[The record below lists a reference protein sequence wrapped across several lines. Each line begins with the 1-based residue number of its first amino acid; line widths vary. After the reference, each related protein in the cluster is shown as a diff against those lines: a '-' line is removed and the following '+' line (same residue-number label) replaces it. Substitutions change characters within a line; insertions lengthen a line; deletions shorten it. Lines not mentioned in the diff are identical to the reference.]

1 MVSVGIDAG
10 TKSYGVFIFEEG
22 KGYEFDS
29 EVVKRD
35 PIAFVDFLEEIGFE
49 IAAGLSGYGLP
60 IKKFS
65 EIDER
70 DLFFMTLNLD
80 KDSSIGLRRVVSL
93 IRERKLE
100 IYTIPGVIHLRTV
113 PEHRKVNRIDMGTY
127 DKVCSVA
134 LSLYKYGLDESFILA
149 ELGYGFNAFIA
160 VDRGRIVDGIGG
172 SSGFLGYSSISAI
185 DGELACL
192 LDVTK
197 KTVFSGGLK
206 SYFSDKGMDFDA
218 EVFAEWVLKGIHAL
232 RAVIKTDR
240 VVLSGRFAGDVA
252 KYVKRDFDVEIL
264 ESRGKASAEGA
275 SIIANGLAGG
285 ECREIVERL
294 DLLNAGGT
302 IFDYITTD
310 IRKSI
315 RLNNL
320 SGQIC

>member
-1 MVSVGIDAG
+1 MVSIGIDAG
-10 TKSYGVFIFEEG
+10 TKSYGIFIFEEG
-22 KGYEFDS
+22 KSYEINSDIVRNNPEEF
-29 EVVKRD
+29 
-35 PIAFVDFLEEIGFE
+35 IHLLEEIDFE

-60 IKKFS
+60 IKKLS

-70 DLFFMTLNLD
+70 DFFYMTLNLD
-80 KDSSIGLRRVVSL
+80 RDSSIGLRKVIKLVK
-93 IRERKLE
+93 ERKLE
-100 IYTIPGVIHLRTV
+100 IYTIPGVIHLQTV
-113 PEHRKVNRIDMGTY
+113 PEHRKINRIDMGTY

-134 LSLYKYGLDESFILA
+134 LSLYRYGLDESFILA

-206 SYFSDKGMDFDA
+206 SYFYDKGEDFNA
-218 EVFAEWVLKGIHAL
+218 EIFAEWVLKGIHAL
-232 RAVIKTDR
+232 RAVVRTDR
-240 VVLSGRFAGDVA
+240 VILSGRFAKDVL
-252 KYVKRDFDVEIL
+252 KYVKRDFDAEIL

-275 SIIANGLAGG
+275 SIIANGLAKG
-285 ECREIVERL
+285 ECREIIERL
-294 DLLNAGGT
+294 DLLNAKGT
-302 IFDYITTD
+302 IFDYLTTD
-310 IRKSI
+310 IKKSI

-320 SGQIC
+320 S